1 MKVKPKREYEVF
13 NMTERKWEKRTMSED
28 QYQEL
33 LKIEK
38 SNAEVLN
45 AEYEIVSKIVSQNLG
60 LPQSDKKS
68 MD

>member
-1 MKVKPKREYEVF
+1 MKLKPKREYEVF
-13 NMTERKWEKRTMSED
+13 NMTERRWEKRTMSED

>member
-13 NMTERKWEKRTMSED
+13 NMTERRWEKRVMSED

-33 LKIEK
+33 LIVEK

>member
-13 NMTERKWEKRTMSED
+13 NMTERRWEKRTMSED

>member
-13 NMTERKWEKRTMSED
+13 NMTERRWEKRTMSED

-33 LKIEK
+33 LKVEK